1 MRTLILFLL
10 LLAGIYFARR
20 LLSRTAEGLRVRR
33 AQQAGNAERMVAC
46 AHCGVHVPESEA
58 VLVEGVG
65 YCSAEHRR
73 LHRDEP
79 A

>member
-10 LLAGIYFARR
+10 LLAGIYF
-20 LLSRTAEGLRVRR
+20 VRR
-33 AQQAGNAERMVAC
+33 VFVRTSDRLRKRQSRPAGGERMVAC

-58 VLVEGVG
+58 LIVDGIG
-65 YCSAEHRR
+65 YCSPEHQR
-73 LHRDEP
+73 LHRDGH